1 MAEAARVWRHR
12 TGELVLDR
20 TRVMGILN
28 VTPDSFSDGGRYFEP
43 DAALRHGLELVE
55 QGADLLDIGGE
66 STRPGS
72 DAVSAEEEWRRIGTV
87 IRDLAAKVDVPLSI
101 DTMKA
106 AVAAKAIDAG
116 ASLVNDVSGVRDPAM
131 VRAVAERKAGVV
143 VMHMA
148 GNPKTMQEHPHY
160 ADVVRE
166 VGAFLTDRIR
176 TLEVAGVR
184 SDAIAVD
191 PGVGFGKTPDHNLTI
206 LGHLDRIVD
215 LGHPVVVGVSRKSF
229 LEKFGGGGP
238 GERLSGSLAAATFA
252 VTKGAQVVRV
262 HDVRETVRAVRVT
275 DALRRGEKL

>member
-1 MAEAARVWRHR
+1 MVAWAYERPGGGRAFSFTGGHLHASFAEEGYRKF
-12 TGELVLDR
+12 LVN
-20 TRVMGILN
+20 GIL
-28 VTPDSFSDGGRYFEP
+28 
-43 DAALRHGLELVE
+43 
-55 QGADLLDIGGE
+55 
-66 STRPGS
+66 
-72 DAVSAEEEWRRIGTV
+72 W
-87 IRDLAAKVDVPLSI
+87 AAKVDVPLSI

-166 VGAFLTDRIR
+166 VGAFLIDRIR

>member
-87 IRDLAAKVDVPLSI
+87 IRDLAVKVDVPLSI

-148 GNPKTMQEHPHY
+148 GNPKTMQEHPQY

-166 VGAFLTDRIR
+166 VGDLLNDRIR
-176 TLEVAGVR
+176 TLDVAGGRYNTFDVVPCVGLVR
-184 SDAIAVD
+184 
-191 PGVGFGKTPDHNLTI
+191 KTLHAYN
-206 LGHLDRIVD
+206 
-215 LGHPVVVGVSRKSF
+215 
-229 LEKFGGGGP
+229 
-238 GERLSGSLAAATFA
+238 
-252 VTKGAQVVRV
+252 
-262 HDVRETVRAVRVT
+262 
-275 DALRRGEKL
+275 

>member
-1 MAEAARVWRHR
+1 MAEAATVWRHR
-12 TGELVLDR
+12 TGEIILDR
-20 TRVMGILN
+20 TRVMGVLN
-28 VTPDSFSDGGRYFEP
+28 VTPDSFSDGGRFFEP
-43 DAALRHGLELVE
+43 EAALRHGLDLVE
-55 QGADLLDIGGE
+55 QGADLLDVGGE

-72 DAVSAEEEWRRIGTV
+72 DPVPAEEEWRRVGTV

-106 AVAAKAIDAG
+106 EVAAKALEAG
-116 ASLVNDVSGVRDPAM
+116 ASLVNDVSGIRDRPMMKVIAG
-131 VRAVAERKAGVV
+131 AHAGVV

-148 GNPKTMQEHPHY
+148 GNPKTMQEHPQY

-166 VGAFLTDRIR
+166 VRTFLADRIR
-176 TLEVAGVR
+176 ALEAAGVH
-184 SDAIAVD
+184 SEAIAVD
-191 PGVGFGKTPDHNLTI
+191 PGVGFGKSQDHNVTL
-206 LGHLDRIVD
+206 LGHLDRIVE

-229 LEKFGGGGP
+229 IERLGAGGP

-262 HDVRETVRAVRVT
+262 HDVRETVRALRVA